1 MFGFTR
7 QERAVVLFLLFA
19 LIVGSGITLLKRG
32 NPGVAPELIPSLSEG
47 SKREEPLK
55 GKRQTTLHL
64 LQRKVNINTASLRE
78 LESLPGIGPSFAQRI
93 IRYRTENGGFKS
105 VEEIKEVKGI
115 GEKSFQR
122 IKELIT
128 IGEE

>member
-7 QERAVVLFLLFA
+7 EERAVVLFLLFA
-19 LIVGSGITLLKRG
+19 LIVGSGITLLKRR
-32 NPGVAPELIPSLSEG
+32 NPGFAPELIPSLSEG
-47 SKREEPLK
+47 SKREELLK

-105 VEEIKEVKGI
+105 IEEIKEVKGI